1 MSWFWRIGWGSS
13 PSVKFWNVEVESNN
27 RVLIVY
33 QLYAGG
39 EEFRYTERLHL
50 VTEHET
56 LVADTCEV
64 VADGMNDDVLSRQ
77 EFVMLYAASEAIEM
91 LPSQIDE
98 ALIQEW
104 KEHDKERYAALM
116 TPESALKTS
125 IGLLNR
131 EAYTIRRVSEEIPV
145 YVGVDIDFAI
155 KFPDS
160 DSPVFVTM
168 HGEQT
173 EEGDTLWQIGR
184 FWSGKP
190 NHTI

>member
-1 MSWFWRIGWGSS
+1 M
-13 PSVKFWNVEVESNN
+13 KFWNVEVESNN

-50 VTEHET
+50 VTENEA

-91 LPSQIDE
+91 LPPQIDE

-104 KEHDKERYAALM
+104 KKNEKERYEELM

-131 EAYTIRRVSEEIPV
+131 EAYTISRASGEISV
-145 YVGVDIDFAI
+145 YTGTDMDLAI
-155 KFPDS
+155 GFPDS
-160 DSPVFVTM
+160 NFPVFVTM
-168 HGEQT
+168 HGEKT